1 MEWGIGMNKKLAL
14 SIGIFFILLI
24 LFIAV
29 IFISEY
35 RNMNKLKMEYISIL
49 EMAYDYRK
57 SRLKIW
63 AINLILKFLFP
74 LLFLT
79 TGLSKRIGVFA
90 EGNGRGPFLT
100 GFLYVIIFFA
110 IDLLFS
116 LPISFYGEF
125 ILKHRYDLSNQSI
138 LRWLELVL
146 KNFTLNILIFS
157 LIIWF
162 PYYLIYK
169 HPNRW
174 WLYLGLLSIPVIA
187 FITFI
192 SPMYID
198 PIFNKYTSIKDEEL
212 GKEIQ
217 KLLQKANIEEAQIYK
232 VDKSRD
238 TKEMNAY
245 MTGIFK
251 SKRIVLWDTTI
262 KKLEKDEI
270 LSVTAHEIGHYIKG
284 HIWKSIILGGL
295 FSIFLIY
302 LIYRTSNWVLI
313 NSNGIFGFSRLY
325 DIASLPLILLILNF
339 YLFLANPI
347 MNLISR
353 HMEREADM
361 IEIELTKNKEA
372 AISTM
377 LKLNESNLSIPRP
390 SKIYEVWYYTHPTTE
405 DRIKFFEDYQYSNR

>member
-1 MEWGIGMNKKLAL
+1 
-14 SIGIFFILLI
+14 
-24 LFIAV
+24 
-29 IFISEY
+29 
-35 RNMNKLKMEYISIL
+35 
-49 EMAYDYRK
+49 
-57 SRLKIW
+57 
-63 AINLILKFLFP
+63 
-74 LLFLT
+74 
-79 TGLSKRIGVFA
+79 
-90 EGNGRGPFLT
+90 
-100 GFLYVIIFFA
+100 
-110 IDLLFS
+110 
-116 LPISFYGEF
+116 
-125 ILKHRYDLSNQSI
+125 
-138 LRWLELVL
+138 
-146 KNFTLNILIFS
+146 
-157 LIIWF
+157 
-162 PYYLIYK
+162 
-169 HPNRW
+169 
-174 WLYLGLLSIPVIA
+174 
-187 FITFI
+187 
-192 SPMYID
+192 MYID

>member
-1 MEWGIGMNKKLAL
+1 MNKKLAL

-90 EGNGRGPFLT
+90 EGNGRGLFLT

>member
-90 EGNGRGPFLT
+90 EGNGRGLFLT